1 MAVNL
6 PKVGT
11 RNALNFGSDWPRYVK
26 FNEILVNFENFQ
38 KSQWLV
44 KKKGKFSNLPIF
56 MGGGVYQF
64 FKYFNNSFKNL

>member
-38 KSQWLV
+38 KSQ
-44 KKKGKFSNLPIF
+44 
-56 MGGGVYQF
+56 
-64 FKYFNNSFKNL
+64 